1 MTFFLGFIGI
11 ICSIMMIV
19 QRERVAD
26 MIGSGAW
33 MDYVGGVYNFVVIL
47 AVVLFFGSVAV
58 LTGTTSF
65 FLSPILWLLPTP
77 ANNATNLM
85 P

>member
-1 MTFFLGFIGI
+1 MTVFLGFVGI

-33 MDYVGGVYNFVVIL
+33 MDYVGGVYN
-47 AVVLFFGSVAV
+47 VVLLSAILLFFFSIAAM
-58 LTGTTSF
+58 TGTLGV
-65 FLSPILWLLPTP
+65 FLAPIRFLLPHP
-77 ANNATNLM
+77 QDSSALNM